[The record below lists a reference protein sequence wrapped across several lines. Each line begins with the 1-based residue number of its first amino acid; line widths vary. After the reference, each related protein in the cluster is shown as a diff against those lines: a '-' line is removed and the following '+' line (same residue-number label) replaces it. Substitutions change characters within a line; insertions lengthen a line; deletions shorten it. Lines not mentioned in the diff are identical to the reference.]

1 MKLAWIFRLV
11 FVPLLIA
18 AIITSNCSAA
28 DVVAVACPDFNDS
41 LALAAR
47 MGAARCQLPDG
58 WTSSRSWQVCE
69 YLVEFLQISM
79 T

>member
-1 MKLAWIFRLV
+1 MVLAWIFRIV

-47 MGAARCQLPDG
+47 MGAGRCQLPEW
-58 WTSSRSWQVCE
+58 WTSSRSRQACE
-69 YLVEFLQISM
+69 YVVEFL
-79 T
+79 